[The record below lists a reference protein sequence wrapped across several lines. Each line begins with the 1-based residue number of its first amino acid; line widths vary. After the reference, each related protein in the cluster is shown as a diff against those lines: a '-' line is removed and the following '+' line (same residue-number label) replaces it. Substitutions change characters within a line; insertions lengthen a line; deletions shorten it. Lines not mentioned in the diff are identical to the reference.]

1 MMTPPV
7 TFPPRPFKITLRE
20 AIGSLVFSLGGLVTG
35 LFLMIGTGVYQLVPW
50 GLALFPGVL
59 SGRGLIGGIFA
70 ARISTGLHLGVYNS
84 SMRKNT
90 PSFYRL
96 FSVMAFLAIIT
107 GLLVGTIAALIE
119 STRYPFFSASGVSI
133 SLLNVFFQ
141 ILLASTA
148 TLVASF
154 LVISPV
160 TLWIASRSFERGWDP
175 DVTTYPIKAIISDI
189 SVSGLFIIILLA
201 VHSSLGIVLL
211 FMITAVV
218 IISLVSKML
227 PWRDDSQFRKEIRE
241 LILTVVAVAFFVNF
255 TGRVLMGIAHRIQ
268 NTPVIYLLY
277 PAILNLVG
285 SVGAIVGSTSTT
297 KFSTGELTTNIR
309 SFKNH
314 IRQIVATLIGAVLI
328 VLVFL
333 AVGGLISGSAAYFI
347 FVWGNP
353 ILLSV
358 VLGASVI
365 SGVTLILA
373 FELFKRGADPDNFV
387 IPVSSVLADNVTTIF
402 LFLLI

>member
-285 SVGAIVGSTSTT
+285 
-297 KFSTGELTTNIR
+297 
-309 SFKNH
+309 
-314 IRQIVATLIGAVLI
+314 
-328 VLVFL
+328 
-333 AVGGLISGSAAYFI
+333 
-347 FVWGNP
+347 
-353 ILLSV
+353 
-358 VLGASVI
+358 
-365 SGVTLILA
+365 
-373 FELFKRGADPDNFV
+373 
-387 IPVSSVLADNVTTIF
+387 
-402 LFLLI
+402 